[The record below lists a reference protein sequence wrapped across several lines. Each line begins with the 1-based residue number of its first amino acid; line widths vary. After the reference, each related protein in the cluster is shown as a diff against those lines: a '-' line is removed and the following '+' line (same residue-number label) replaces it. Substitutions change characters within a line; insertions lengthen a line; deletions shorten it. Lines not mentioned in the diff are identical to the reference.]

1 MQPWIMHHFADSWL
15 MSVLECLQERAC
27 AYEHRGN
34 HNYLLRDTPTWEPIK
49 LSLAEIV
56 VSKAR
61 PVDSKTKRKSGFQSY
76 IFLTITLSNICYGT
90 MSVFSGLTLAF
101 SALSSLC
108 IALSAYQTEKT
119 WLTSW
124 FVSHG
129 ICCWLITAPLLLH
142 LGRCCLVTKC

>member
-1 MQPWIMHHFADSWL
+1 MHHFADSWL

-108 IALSAYQTEKT
+108 IALSAYQTQKT
-119 WLTSW
+119 WLTW
-124 FVSHG
+124 ATLAHKLVCFP
-129 ICCWLITAPLLLH
+129 WNMLLINHSTSPTAPRPLLFSH
-142 LGRCCLVTKC
+142 